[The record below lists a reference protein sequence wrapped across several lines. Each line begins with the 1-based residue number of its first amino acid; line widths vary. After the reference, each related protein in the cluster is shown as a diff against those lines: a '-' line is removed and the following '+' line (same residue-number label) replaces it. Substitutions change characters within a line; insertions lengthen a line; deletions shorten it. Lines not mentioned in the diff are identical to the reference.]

1 MMMKKL
7 IHKILDRLTLKN
19 VKIYCR
25 CNTRDMITHDIV
37 STIVLSKSTRL
48 KRFPR
53 KSDLNNIV
61 SSIDV
66 EDGHEIHKVIFN
78 IELEY
83 KL

>member
-1 MMMKKL
+1 
-7 IHKILDRLTLKN
+7 
-19 VKIYCR
+19 
-25 CNTRDMITHDIV
+25 MITHDIV